1 MKIKVTE
8 HKESNST
15 EKSNGI
21 DINTFDSTKTLQNKE
36 QTIFKSDKE
45 KYQSANVELIT
56 KEF

>member
-21 DINTFDSTKTLQNKE
+21 DINTLDGINMLQNKE
-36 QTIFKSDKE
+36 QTVFKSDKQ
-45 KYQSANVELIT
+45 KYQSANVEIVT